1 MPNRKAPTLEEA
13 KALFLKEPNK
23 TLSQFADE
31 WGISSERVRQIR
43 HECGLGA
50 VFSVDYEIVEK
61 VAYLIENNISSLTNL
76 KTFEDLPIGRDAFH
90 TWMRDDIDVAKRIQ
104 EAQATA
110 KAKRLD
116 PNEKKCSLCK
126 EIKSIDNF
134 SRTQKYQDG
143 YNKFCIN
150 CIESIKSN
158 KKETPSKRT
167 CLMCRKDLSLGS
179 FDSKSHFCK
188 NCKSKSRRAKRAL
201 KLKTQ

>member
-167 CLMCRKDLSLGS
+167 CFMCRKDLSLGS

>member
-158 KKETPSKRT
+158 KKETPNKRT
-167 CLMCRKDLSLGS
+167 CFMCRKDLSLGS

>member
-13 KALFLKEPNK
+13 KALFLKEPDK

-31 WGISSERVRQIR
+31 WGVSSERVRQIR

-90 TWMRDDIDVAKRIQ
+90 TWMRDDIDVAQRIH
-104 EAQATA
+104 EAQAIA

-126 EIKSIDNF
+126 EIKSIDSF

-143 YNKFCIN
+143 YNKFCKN
-150 CIESIKSN
+150 CIETIKNS
-158 KKETPSKRT
+158 KQDTPAKRT
-167 CLMCRKDLSLGS
+167 CLMCRKELSVGS

-188 NCKSKSRRAKRAL
+188 NCKSKNRRAKRAL

>member
-134 SRTQKYQDG
+134 SRHK
-143 YNKFCIN
+143 N
-150 CIESIKSN
+150 IKMVI
-158 KKETPSKRT
+158 T
-167 CLMCRKDLSLGS
+167 S
-179 FDSKSHFCK
+179 FV
-188 NCKSKSRRAKRAL
+188 
-201 KLKTQ
+201 

>member
-13 KALFLKEPNK
+13 KALFLKEPTK
-23 TLSQFADE
+23 TLVEFGNE
-31 WGISSERVRQIR
+31 WGVSPERVRQLR

-61 VAYLIENNISSLTNL
+61 VAYLIENNISTLTNL
-76 KTFEDLPIGRDAFH
+76 QTYEDLPIGRDAFS
-90 TWMRDDIDVAKRIQ
+90 TWIRDDIDVAQRINQAQ
-104 EAQATA
+104 EIA

-116 PNEKKCSLCK
+116 PESKKCSLCK
-126 EIKSIDNF
+126 KIKPVSSF

-143 YNKFCIN
+143 YNKFCLE
-150 CIESIKSN
+150 CIEKLKKKKSN
-158 KKETPSKRT
+158 IPSKRT
-167 CLMCRKDLSLGS
+167 CLMCKKDLSIGS

-188 NCKSKSRRAKRAL
+188 NCKSKNRRAKRAL

>member
-13 KALFLKEPNK
+13 KALFLKEPDK

-31 WGISSERVRQIR
+31 WGVSSERVRQIR

-76 KTFEDLPIGRDAFH
+76 ITFEDLPIGRDAFH
-90 TWMRDDIDVAKRIQ
+90 TWMRDDTDVAQRIH
-104 EAQATA
+104 EAQAIA

-126 EIKSIDNF
+126 EIKSIDSF

-143 YNKFCIN
+143 YNKFCKN
-150 CIESIKSN
+150 CIETIKNS
-158 KKETPSKRT
+158 KQDTPTKRT
-167 CLMCRKDLSLGS
+167 CLMCRKELSVGS

>member
-110 KAKRLD
+110 KAKKLD

-150 CIESIKSN
+150 CIESIKNN

>member
-13 KALFLKEPNK
+13 KALFLKEPDK

-31 WGISSERVRQIR
+31 WGVSSERVRQIR
-43 HECGLGA
+43 HECRLGA

-90 TWMRDDIDVAKRIQ
+90 TWMRDDIDVAQRIH
-104 EAQATA
+104 EAQAIA

-126 EIKSIDNF
+126 EIKSVDSF

-143 YNKFCIN
+143 YNKFCKN
-150 CIESIKSN
+150 CIETIKNN
-158 KKETPSKRT
+158 KKDTPTKRT
-167 CLMCRKDLSLGS
+167 CLMCRKELSVGS
-179 FDSKSHFCK
+179 FDSKSYFCK

>member
-1 MPNRKAPTLEEA
+1 
-13 KALFLKEPNK
+13 
-23 TLSQFADE
+23 
-31 WGISSERVRQIR
+31 
-43 HECGLGA
+43 
-50 VFSVDYEIVEK
+50 
-61 VAYLIENNISSLTNL
+61 
-76 KTFEDLPIGRDAFH
+76 
-90 TWMRDDIDVAKRIQ
+90 MRDDIDVAKRIQ

>member
-13 KALFLKEPNK
+13 KALFLKEPDK

-31 WGISSERVRQIR
+31 WGVSSERVRQIR

-90 TWMRDDIDVAKRIQ
+90 TWMRDDIDVAQRIH
-104 EAQATA
+104 EAQAIA

-116 PNEKKCSLCK
+116 PNEKKCSMCK

-143 YNKFCIN
+143 YNKFCKN
-150 CIESIKSN
+150 CIENIKNS
-158 KKETPSKRT
+158 KRDTPTKRT
-167 CLMCRKDLSLGS
+167 CLMCRKELSVGS

>member
-31 WGISSERVRQIR
+31 WGVSSERVRQIR

-76 KTFEDLPIGRDAFH
+76 KTFEELPIGRDAFH
-90 TWMRDDIDVAKRIQ
+90 TWMRDDIDVAERIQ
-104 EAQATA
+104 KAQATA

-116 PNEKKCSLCK
+116 PDEKKCALCK
-126 EIKSIDNF
+126 EIKSIDSF

-143 YNKFCIN
+143 YNKFCIS
-150 CIESIKSN
+150 CIESIKNN
-158 KKETPSKRT
+158 KKETPTKKT
-167 CLMCRKDLSLGS
+167 CLMCRKELSLGS

>member
-90 TWMRDDIDVAKRIQ
+90 TWIRDDIDVAKRIQ

-150 CIESIKSN
+150 CIESIKNN

>member
-90 TWMRDDIDVAKRIQ
+90 TWIRDDIDVAKRIQ

>member
-150 CIESIKSN
+150 CIESIKNN